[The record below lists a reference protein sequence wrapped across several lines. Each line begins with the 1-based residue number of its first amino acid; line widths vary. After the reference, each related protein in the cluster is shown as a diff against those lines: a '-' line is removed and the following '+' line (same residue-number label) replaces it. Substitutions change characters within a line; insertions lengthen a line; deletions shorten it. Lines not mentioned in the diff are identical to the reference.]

1 MKRFNVVEVEKVHE
15 LYLKGLSDKDIGQ
28 EVGRSPRA
36 VFDLR
41 KRNGWTK
48 NVSREKDTVISISME
63 DMTKTQRIE
72 HLRERFNNSPRC
84 KQMLQILNGTEL
96 ELFQDEY
103 FKLLGE
109 IDNITAAEEQS
120 LFLAVFEF
128 VLAFQAQQNRA
139 EEEDKV
145 KKTKLGIHK
154 IKDPDYRLQV
164 SERWNKEY
172 VDHMRTYRDLI
183 GTLKL
188 SREQR
193 LKDEIKTKK
202 SFLDFAQ
209 SMNDKDVQA
218 SIATEILELNK
229 KTDEELKRLFEKGYV
244 FGDINANQ

>member
-1 MKRFNVVEVEKVHE
+1 MKRFNAADTDKVHE
-15 LYLKGLSDKDIGQ
+15 LYLIGTSDKDIGAA
-28 EVGRSPRA
+28 VNRSARS

-48 NVSREKDTVISISME
+48 NTSTKAKE
-63 DMTKTQRIE
+63 DITNLTLEEMTKVQRIE
-72 HLRERFNNSPRC
+72 HLKERFQNSPRC
-84 KQMLQILNGTEL
+84 KHMLQILNSIEL

-128 VLAFQAQQNRA
+128 VLAFQAQQNRSS
-139 EEEDKV
+139 EEEQV
-145 KKTKLGIHK
+145 KKTKIGLIK
-154 IKDPDYRLQV
+154 PKDPDYRLQV

-172 VDHMRTYRDLI
+172 TDHMKTYRDLI

-209 SMNDKDVQA
+209 SMNDKDVQL

-244 FGDINANQ
+244 MGDFNVN